1 MEKEL
6 DNLDIKDSKDKTM
19 EKRLRGYENF
29 NGWNDEQRKLLS
41 KIAETYSLYG
51 MLAKMSC

>member
-6 DNLDIKDSKDKTM
+6 DELDIKDSRDKTM

-29 NGWNDEQRKLLS
+29 NGWDDEQRKLVS
-41 KIAETYSLYG
+41 KITETYSLYG
-51 MLAKMSC
+51 MLAQMRY